1 MALTSLGCAAST
13 PPLASTPPSGSAAL
27 YRPEALPGLSGCGT
41 LPTAIGRVQSHEL
54 NEISGVV
61 ESRSTPGVLFVHND
75 SGDSP
80 RFFAL
85 DATGILLAELSLEN
99 VPILIDAED
108 IANGP
113 GPGGSTYLYL
123 GDTGNN
129 FASMGLGIPRLKA
142 VLYRMPEPLI
152 SRAAR
157 GVKVKVYDT
166 FPIVL
171 TFPDGARDVEAF
183 FVDPRTGDLY
193 MVSKQHDGH
202 SQVLEASA
210 ATLNAGGGK
219 LSLLGTL
226 QFGSATLPGST
237 MPTSASISRDGGVI
251 LIRTYDSIFEFK
263 RGPGE
268 SVWSALGR
276 APLRLPSPSERQ
288 GEAIGLAGGDTDL
301 VTISEGIEPAI
312 HCLKL
317 PR

>member
-13 PPLASTPPSGSAAL
+13 PTVASTPPSGAAL
-27 YRPEALPGLSGCGT
+27 YSPEALPGLSGCGT
-41 LPTAIGRVQSHEL
+41 LPTAIGHVQSHEL
-54 NEISGVV
+54 NEISGVI

-85 DATGILLAELSLEN
+85 DATGTLLAELSLEN

-157 GVKVKVYDT
+157 GVKLKIYDT

-202 SQVLEASA
+202 SQVLGASA

-251 LIRTYDSIFEFK
+251 VIRTYDSIFEFK

-268 SVWSALGR
+268 SVWSALSR
-276 APLRLPSPSERQ
+276 APLRLPSPRERQ

-317 PR
+317 PL